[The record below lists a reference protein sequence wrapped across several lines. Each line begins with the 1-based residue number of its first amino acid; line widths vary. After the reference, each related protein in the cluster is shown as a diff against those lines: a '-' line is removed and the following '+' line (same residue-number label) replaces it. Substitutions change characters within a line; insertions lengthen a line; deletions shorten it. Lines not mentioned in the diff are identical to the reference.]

1 MPWEEIT
8 FKICVTALK
17 FYSYPLHSSSSL
29 HSRYIVP
36 GCSILRARGISSC
49 KRLITYVKSFCSV
62 AFFFSSFFIHHALGR
77 YSRCWRYVLAQTYFY
92 SKRNQI
98 VHGVFEITRFKI
110 EKIFKADRTDRS
122 ILHET
127 LKKFIMVGTK
137 FFFLLLI
144 SFVRNKTEESKN
156 LKKVVSFEFLS

>member
-1 MPWEEIT
+1 MP
-8 FKICVTALK
+8 
-17 FYSYPLHSSSSL
+17 
-29 HSRYIVP
+29 
-36 GCSILRARGISSC
+36 
-49 KRLITYVKSFCSV
+49 
-62 AFFFSSFFIHHALGR
+62 
-77 YSRCWRYVLAQTYFY
+77 
-92 SKRNQI
+92 
-98 VHGVFEITRFKI
+98 GVFEITRFKI

-127 LKKFIMVGTK
+127 LKKFIMVETK